1 MFIGGNRMQK
11 QIEKIELLLENCE
24 IITVEGKHIG
34 DLQIENI
41 VYSINRMACNYIA
54 ERFLCQSFSMS
65 IHRDSALN
73 TKMEFTLGEVDEERN
88 PIQRI
93 HDHKDIVS
101 VHIHFSDGIEKH
113 IYVKWDGE
121 SEYENKYQDTHI
133 NNFGDLFIVVDKD
146 KKVKDIFNLDEI
158 EDADR
163 MSYIWN
169 IYS

>member
-1 MFIGGNRMQK
+1 MQK

-54 ERFLCQSFSMS
+54 ERFMCKSFSMS
-65 IHRDSALN
+65 IHRDCALN
-73 TKMEFTLGEVDEERN
+73 TKIETTFGKANEERN
-88 PIQRI
+88 PVQRI

-113 IYVKWDGE
+113 IYLEWDGE
-121 SEYENKYQDTHI
+121 SGYENKYQDTYI
-133 NNFGDLFIVVDKD
+133 NNFGDLFIVAGMN
-146 KKVKDIFNLDEI
+146 KKI
-158 EDADR
+158 EDVFDLTKIEDEDR
-163 MSYIWN
+163 INYIWN